1 MRALVVFESMFG
13 NTEKVAGSIAEGLRG
28 FMEVDVVDVATAPPA
43 HAGDYDVILV
53 GGPTHAFSLSTR
65 RSRRDAWLRG
75 ARAGVMQHGIREW
88 IEKLAPPHAAVTA
101 AFDTR
106 TRKMRMLP
114 GSAARTATRLLR
126 KKGAASLLPPH
137 TFYTVAERGPLADGQ
152 LEVAREWGAALA
164 VLAGAEPR
172 KLPTTDPRNEVGSRP

>member
-1 MRALVVFESMFG
+1 MRALVVYESMFG
-13 NTEKVAGSIAEGLRG
+13 NTEKVAESIAAGLRE
-28 FMEVDVVDVATAPPA
+28 FMETDVVDVAASPSA

-88 IEKLAPPHAAVTA
+88 IGQLAHPHAAVTA

-106 TRKMRMLP
+106 TRTLRMLP

-126 KKGAASLLPPH
+126 KKGTASLVTPH
-137 TFYTVAERGPLADGQ
+137 TFYTVGERGPLIEGQ
-152 LEVAREWGAALA
+152 LERAREWGAALA
-164 VLAGAEPR
+164 VLAGASPR
-172 KLPTTDPRNEVGSRP
+172 QQPNSEPRNEVGSRP